1 MRHEEALLVHVEPL
15 QILPVPSAHAH
26 LTTVHQ
32 PLDHDGGPAD
42 VRKLKLIRV
51 HLPLHAR
58 VVNVHGAAQRAGGQ
72 PAAVGLPAQRGDCVE
87 VGDVL
92 GSGLDPPAPLL
103 RVREQLEPVER
114 AHSHRL
120 TRGRE
125 AGGCK
130 FPGVLVVGV
139 IKGLRPASGVLVPQR
154 VVEAHPAVRARRH
167 DRVSGAP

>member
-1 MRHEEALLVHVEPL
+1 MGESVVCATRALLVHVEPCRSCPFPEKAL
-15 QILPVPSAHAH
+15 TLTLLPSTSR
-26 LTTVHQ
+26 LTTTAD
-32 PLDHDGGPAD
+32 PLTC
-42 VRKLKLIRV
+42 KLKLIRV

-92 GSGLDPPAPLL
+92 GSASTHPPPLL
-103 RVREQLEPVER
+103 RVREQLEPVKR

-120 TRGRE
+120 TRGGE

-130 FPGVLVVGV
+130 FPGVLVVG
-139 IKGLRPASGVLVPQR
+139 
-154 VVEAHPAVRARRH
+154 
-167 DRVSGAP
+167 